1 MNHYGEYDASAPYL
15 HLLSESA
22 WVDLGPRLADALA
35 GADPAAGPVLELG
48 AGTGLGTERILAAVP
63 DSPVLAAE
71 PSAALRAVLI
81 ARLRGMTGGERVTVL
96 PVGAA
101 EVDLPERLA
110 AVVGMHMVGHLAPDT
125 RRALWRG
132 ISARLAPGAPVV
144 LNVQP
149 PETAT
154 AVPAWP
160 PFGVRQ
166 GALTY
171 QGTGSAEPTGPESVR
186 WRMQY
191 ATLCDG
197 VVVEEAEAEYEWWV
211 LSAAGLAA
219 ELTEAGLHS
228 EVNGDLV
235 VARSSGKPLS

>member
-1 MNHYGEYDASAPYL
+1 MTRYAEYDASAPYL
-15 HLLSESA
+15 HLLSA
-22 WVDLGPRLADALA
+22 PMWTDLGPRLVAALS

-48 AGTGLGTERILAAVP
+48 AGTGLGTERILATLP
-63 DSPVLAAE
+63 DCPVLAAE
-71 PSAALRAVLI
+71 PSAALRAVLL
-81 ARLRGMTGGERVTVL
+81 ARLRAMAGGERVTVL

-101 EVDLPERLA
+101 EVTPPERLA

-125 RRALWRG
+125 RRTLWPALA
-132 ISARLAPGAPVV
+132 ARLAPGAPVV

-166 GALTY
+166 GELTY

-186 WRMQY
+186 WRMEY
-191 ATLCDG
+191 ATVRDG
-197 VVVEEAEAEYEWWV
+197 VVVEEAVAEYEWWV

-219 ELTEAGLHS
+219 ELTGAGLRT
-228 EVNGDLV
+228 ELDGDLV
-235 VARSSGKPLS
+235 IARR

>member
-1 MNHYGEYDASAPYL
+1 M
-15 HLLSESA
+15 LL
-22 WVDLGPRLADALA
+22 
-35 GADPAAGPVLELG
+35 
-48 AGTGLGTERILAAVP
+48 
-63 DSPVLAAE
+63 
-71 PSAALRAVLI
+71 
-81 ARLRGMTGGERVTVL
+81 ARLRGMAGGERVTVL

-132 ISARLAPGAPVV
+132 IAARLAPGAPVV

-166 GALTY
+166 GELTY
-171 QGTGSAEPTGPESVR
+171 QGTGSAEPTGSESVR

-191 ATLCDG
+191 ATLRDG
-197 VVVEEAEAEYEWWV
+197 VVVEEAVAEYEWWV

-219 ELTEAGLHS
+219 ELGGAGLRT
-228 EVNGDLV
+228 EIDGDLV
-235 VARSSGKPLS
+235 VARN

>member
-1 MNHYGEYDASAPYL
+1 VTHYAEYDASAPYL
-15 HLLSESA
+15 HLLSEPMWA
-22 WVDLGPRLADALA
+22 DLGPRLADALA
-35 GADPAAGPVLELG
+35 GADPAAGAVLELG

-63 DSPVLAAE
+63 GCPVLAAE
-71 PSAALRAVLI
+71 PSAALRAVLL
-81 ARLRGMTGGERVTVL
+81 ARLRGMAGGERVTVL

-101 EVDLPERLA
+101 EADLPERLA
-110 AVVGMHMVGHLAPDT
+110 AVVGMHMVGHLDPDT

-132 ISARLAPGAPVV
+132 IAARLAPGAPVV
-144 LNVQP
+144 INVQP
-149 PETAT
+149 PDTAT

-166 GALTY
+166 GELTY

-191 ATLCDG
+191 ATLRDG
-197 VVVEEAEAEYEWWV
+197 VVVEEAVAEYEWWV

-219 ELTEAGLHS
+219 ELADAGLRTD
-228 EVNGDLV
+228 VDGDLV
-235 VARSSGKPLS
+235 VARN